1 MTSAG
6 AGAGAVA
13 TVGAAGGATGGA
25 ASGAAGVGG
34 FGSGFARG
42 FGTGGGRPCLGPMAV
57 ASAGSGGNFD
67 SDCNLIQNRKNA
79 NIHQMRISHSIE
91 MPFL

>member
-13 TVGAAGGATGGA
+13 TVGAAGGATG
-25 ASGAAGVGG
+25 GAAGVGG

-42 FGTGGGRPCLGPMAV
+42 FGTGGGRPCLGPIAV

-79 NIHQMRISHSIE
+79 NIHQIRIAHSIE